1 MPNSILRIY
10 KMTTFAGIDI
20 TYCGQWTLYLGIL
33 RSHCSLL
40 FFSLVKSLPVETVI
54 TSTRS
59 IIAAI
64 WRALMS
70 PLAKPSRLVNRS
82 TSVTTCV
89 TIAVAGPI
97 TLAHRVSQSLSRG
110 VMRAPYNVLCV
121 GDSYFTAWFVTTCE
135 LTRLSSSFPPL
146 SRSCHRNA
154 PRLWIC

>member
-1 MPNSILRIY
+1 MPNSILRTY

-20 TYCGQWTLYLGIL
+20 TYCGRRTLYLGIL

-89 TIAVAGPI
+89 TIAAAGPI
-97 TLAHRVSQSLSRG
+97 TLAHRVSQSLSRR
-110 VMRAPYNVLCV
+110 VMRAPYNILRV
-121 GDSYFTAWFVTTCE
+121 GDSYFPAWFVTTCE